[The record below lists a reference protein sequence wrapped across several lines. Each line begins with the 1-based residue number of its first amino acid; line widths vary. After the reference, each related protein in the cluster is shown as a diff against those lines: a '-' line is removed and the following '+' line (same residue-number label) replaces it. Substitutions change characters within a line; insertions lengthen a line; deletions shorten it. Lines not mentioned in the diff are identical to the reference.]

1 MRRTRPQAQSMKA
14 SAALAAAVA
23 VILTLSP
30 LVSASGAIPVVS
42 QCSFTQTSSDP
53 HPVPANFTPAPYN
66 GTDTFVCPEYTNS
79 SCCNQYQNGK
89 LSFNFFLIN
98 AFGGAFGNGA
108 CVANLQ
114 RLWCAFTC
122 APDQARIIDVNG
134 VVPTS
139 SGDALSTTLYVDREW
154 ACGLWAS
161 CKGVA
166 LASTFSTLEQFLTY
180 QSATGVSIGHS
191 VTAFEYVEPGAPR
204 GMTAP
209 IFDCCSYPASLDT
222 PGAPGNTSSP
232 CTYCAGTCGTEP
244 CYTGMAPGGA
254 AGGGSS
260 GGNDNGGAIDAP
272 LEGALYG
279 FEWLPLAILYGML
292 ALFSALVMGYRYARQ
307 RMATPKAE
315 PQRAT
320 QVSMPPWESQ
330 NYEAALA
337 AAAPGA
343 GTGAIGAIAPPLA

>member
-1 MRRTRPQAQSMKA
+1 M
-14 SAALAAAVA
+14 
-23 VILTLSP
+23 
-30 LVSASGAIPVVS
+30 
-42 QCSFTQTSSDP
+42 
-53 HPVPANFTPAPYN
+53 
-66 GTDTFVCPEYTNS
+66 CPEYTNS

-98 AFGGAFGNGA
+98 AFGGAYGNGA

-114 RLWCAFTC
+114 RLWCSFTC
-122 APDQARIIDVNG
+122 APDQARILDVNG
-134 VVPTS
+134 VVSTP
-139 SGDALSTTLYVDREW
+139 SGDALATTMYVDREW

-166 LASTFSTLEQFLTY
+166 LASTFSTLEQFLAY
-180 QSATGVSIGHS
+180 QSSTGVSIGHS
-191 VTAFEYVEPGAPR
+191 ITSFEYVEPGAPR

-209 IFDCCSYPASLDT
+209 VFDCCSYPASLDT

-260 GGNDNGGAIDAP
+260 ASSSAAIDAP
-272 LEGALYG
+272 LDGALYG
-279 FEWLPLAILYGML
+279 FEWLPLAVLYGVL
-292 ALFSALVMGYRYARQ
+292 ALFSAMVVGYRFARV
-307 RMATPKAE
+307 RFTTPKPE

-330 NYEAALA
+330 NYEPALA
-337 AAAPGA
+337 SAGSLGA
-343 GTGAIGAIAPPLA
+343 TAPPMA